1 MSFESGNM
9 VKGLV
14 TTLATEATEAA
25 EIEKKVAEGSKKT
38 QTLLSA
44 AIDQRAKAAALPA
57 GTVRF
62 ATSFP
67 QINFTMPDGTRLVF
81 RGGMLEVSEADQ
93 IAELRKAIKAGNK
106 QFWEAKA
113 G

>member
-14 TTLATEATEAA
+14 TTLVGEAAENA
-25 EIEKKVAEGSKKT
+25 EIEKKVAEGTKKT

-44 AIDQRAKAAALPA
+44 AIDARAKATALPT

-62 ATSFP
+62 ATSFS

-81 RGGMLEVSEADQ
+81 RGGTLDVTEKEQ
-93 IAELRKAIKAGNK
+93 IEELRKAIKFGNK
-106 QFWEAKA
+106 QFWEAKSS
-113 G
+113 